1 MLGQKSSG
9 AFMLFSLLI
18 ISIIWT
24 IFSFAALY
32 SFSQI
37 ISLIGVYHPL
47 NSENIYQK
55 LWQIGKCNGV
65 LSLPLIFAINL
76 LLQTTL
82 SNLDARS
89 GFFLSLPITASLLM
103 IIRILANPSMC
114 LKPSH
119 CLYFADKKDKLDTVA
134 LHKERVLSFV
144 YAFIISAIII
154 LLLLFCYSVLM
165 NLPFDRLKMP
175 PLSSFEIAESFVAY
189 LFSLACATL
198 AGELILKIKPPII
211 QVPPRTPGRTG

>member
-1 MLGQKSSG
+1 
-9 AFMLFSLLI
+9 MLFSLLI

-24 IFSFAALY
+24 IFSFASLY

-37 ISLIGVYHPL
+37 ISLVGVYHPL
-47 NSENIYQK
+47 SSEDIYQK
-55 LWQIGKCNGV
+55 LWRIGKCNGV

-82 SNLDARS
+82 FNLDEKS
-89 GFFLSLPITASLLM
+89 GFYLSLPITASLLM

-119 CLYFADKKDKLDTVA
+119 CPYFADKEDKLDTVA
-134 LHKERVLSFV
+134 IHKERVLSFV

-165 NLPFDRLKMP
+165 NQPFDKLKMP
-175 PLSSFEIAESFVAY
+175 TLSSFEVAESFVAY
-189 LFSLACATL
+189 LFSLASATL
-198 AGELILKIKPPII
+198 IGELILKVRPPII
-211 QVPPRTPGRTG
+211 QTPPKATENNGRL

>member
-1 MLGQKSSG
+1 
-9 AFMLFSLLI
+9 MLFSLLI

-24 IFSFAALY
+24 IFSFAALF

-47 NSENIYQK
+47 DSENIYKK

-82 SNLDARS
+82 SNPEARF

-103 IIRILANPSMC
+103 IIRILANPSLS
-114 LKPSH
+114 LKPIH
-119 CLYFADKKDKLDTVA
+119 CLYFADKEDKLATVA
-134 LHKERVLSFV
+134 LHKERILSFV

-154 LLLLFCYSVLM
+154 LQLLFCYSALM
-165 NLPFDRLKMP
+165 DQPFDRLKMP

-198 AGELILKIKPPII
+198 IGELILMIRPPMI
-211 QVPPRTPGRTG
+211 QIPPRTGP